1 MGIWSSEFLTTFPM
15 KVSCRL
21 ASWCRIF
28 GVLKNRFRT
37 DSFVILSSTTIVVV
51 ILSIFL
57 MFLWT
62 VKRPL
67 SNIKFDQNLVPTGSF
82 CFSDF

>member
-21 ASWCRIF
+21 ASWYQIV

-37 DSFVILSSTTIVVV
+37 DSFVIFSSITIVVV
-51 ILSIFL
+51 ILSILL
-57 MFLWT
+57 MFL
-62 VKRPL
+62 
-67 SNIKFDQNLVPTGSF
+67 
-82 CFSDF
+82 